1 MQGNIPRLAL
11 CLVRIALKLA
21 RFCKPTFV
29 GLTSGAGRT
38 RYNLTIIS
46 RVSHKFSQVLNLV
59 SSHKPVFIG
68 LNYRCGLNIKLK
80 EYCTLKNTSIENKE
94 SCTTVA
100 CY

>member
-21 RFCKPTFV
+21 RFRKPTFV

-38 RYNLTIIS
+38 TYNLTIIS
-46 RVSHKFSQVLNLV
+46 RVSHKFSQVLNLI

-68 LNYRCGLNIKLK
+68 LNYR
-80 EYCTLKNTSIENKE
+80 
-94 SCTTVA
+94 
-100 CY
+100 